1 MKKRVFI
8 SIVVLLQVMT
18 AWGQLSVGSF
28 TRMENDLTARID
40 APKRDQNGDVCAI
53 IKVVTNQTNFE
64 WEPDGLGIVAAEK
77 KTGEYWLYVPHSAK
91 RLTIKHP
98 QLGILRNYLYP
109 VPIEKATVY
118 VMELLTARVITTVVE
133 ENAAAQWLII
143 NSNPTGADVYINDQ
157 PVSKT
162 PFQGEY
168 PLGKYTWRLQK
179 ELYKN
184 EAGVVE
190 LTQADKA
197 IVQVE
202 MKPDFGNL
210 MILTEPEFDASVSLD
225 GYPQNKK
232 TPTLLEYIPVGEHE
246 IRVTH
251 PKYETTTKK
260 VNVRPGVTDTISIK
274 MNAIYGTVTINTNP
288 VADILINGQLKGNG
302 TYSEKLMPGFYT
314 FEAKL
319 DKHNSATERRNVASG
334 QSIDITLSPNP
345 RLGGLKV
352 VTTPPLA
359 RLLINGE
366 DKGTTPIT
374 LQNLLIGE
382 YQVEMIAEGI
392 GSLKK
397 TVTIS
402 EGNITAIQETITKT
416 SADAQKVN
424 DAYTNF
430 ANQNFGGTV
439 TSPASDQCT
448 VEISTLANANIYVNG
463 QKTATGSW
471 KGTLKPGVYDFEARA
486 ANYKTA
492 GERKILV
499 AGSTTKLNL
508 NLTPVEG
515 TIQIT
520 STPSGAI
527 LLINDK
533 EVGTTPY
540 TGVQPPGKATVT
552 LKAGDRYLDLFQVI
566 EISPSSN
573 KFDFTLF
580 EKGREIRFT
589 SVPLGADLFINGKFV
604 GKTPYTSSLEYG
616 TYEIELKNNGFK
628 SKSEKLI
635 VSPSTSENQ
644 SYTLES
650 NKQKHSLKSFITTS
664 YQMSNFMNESFTR
677 AIDNG
682 SIMPN
687 FGATAG
693 FNINAYP
700 VRIDVNGFMEKFN
713 TPDLQVDGKT
723 DVVWAFHEGIEA
735 SMSFYLLHLGR
746 FMYFY
751 AGGGYQFSQLRL
763 AFDESVSSSID
774 ENYTFDTSGPVIKTG
789 VLLNLKAVSIFSEFN
804 FVVSSKEH
812 NNVPVNASYS
822 QFKVGIGF

>member
-1 MKKRVFI
+1 MKKRVLI
-8 SIVVLLQVMT
+8 GVVVLLQVVS
-18 AWGQLSVGSF
+18 ALGQLSVGSF

-40 APKRDQNGDVCAI
+40 APKRDQNGEVCAI
-53 IKVVTNQTNFE
+53 IKVVTNQTDFV
-64 WEPDGLGIVAAEK
+64 WEPDALGIVAAEK

-98 QLGILRNYLYP
+98 QLGILRNYAYP

-118 VMELLTARVITTVVE
+118 VMELLSARVVTTVVQE
-133 ENAAAQWLII
+133 ATATQWLII
-143 NSNPTGADVYINDQ
+143 NSNPSGADVYIDDQ

-197 IVQVE
+197 IVQVNL
-202 MKPDFGNL
+202 KPDFGNL
-210 MILTEPEFDASVSLD
+210 IILTEPEFEASVSLD

-232 TPTLLEYIPVGEHE
+232 TPALLEYIPVGEHE

-260 VNVRPGVTDTISIK
+260 VMVRPGYTDTISIK
-274 MNAIYGTVTINTNP
+274 MNAIYGTVTITTEP
-288 VADILINGQLKGNG
+288 AADILINGQLKGNG
-302 TYSEKLMPGFYT
+302 KYTENLMPGFYT

-319 DKHNSATERRNVASG
+319 DKHNSATERRTVVSG

-366 DKGTTPIT
+366 SKGTTPIT

-382 YQVEMIAEGI
+382 YEVEMIADGI

-397 TVTIS
+397 TVTVS
-402 EGNITAIQETITKT
+402 EGNITAIQETITQT
-416 SADAQKVN
+416 SAETQKVN
-424 DAYTNF
+424 DAYTNY

-439 TSPASDQCT
+439 TNQAGEQCS
-448 VEISTLANANIYVNG
+448 VEITTMANADIYVNG

-471 KGTLKPGVYDFEARA
+471 KGTLKPGIYDFEARA
-486 ANYKTA
+486 ANYKPA
-492 GERKILV
+492 VERKILV
-499 AGSTTKLNL
+499 AGSTTKLSL

-515 TIQIT
+515 TVRIT
-520 STPSGAI
+520 STPSGAT

-540 TGVQPPGKATVT
+540 MGVMQPGKATVT
-552 LKAGDRYLDLFQVI
+552 LKAGSRYLDLFQVI
-566 EISPSSN
+566 EVGPN
-573 KFDFTLF
+573 ATNFDFTLL
-580 EKGREIRFT
+580 EKGKEIRIT
-589 SVPLGADLFINGKFV
+589 SVPLGAEISVNGKYV
-604 GKTPYTSSLEYG
+604 GTTPYTSTFDYG
-616 TYEIELKNNGFK
+616 TYEIALKSSGYKTKTERLTVSNN
-628 SKSEKLI
+628 SSQ
-635 VSPSTSENQ
+635 NQ

-650 NKQKHSLKSFITTS
+650 TKKKHSLKTFITTS
-664 YQMSNFMNESFTR
+664 YQMSKFMNESFTN
-677 AIDNG
+677 AIDRG
-682 SIMPN
+682 TIKPE
-687 FGATAG
+687 FGATFG
-693 FNINAYP
+693 LNINAYP
-700 VRIDVNGFMEKFN
+700 VRIDVNGFLEKFN
-713 TPDLQVDGKT
+713 TPVLQVADQK
-723 DVVWAFHEGIEA
+723 DMAWVYHEGVEA
-735 SMSFYLLHLGR
+735 AMSFYLLHLGR

-751 AGGGYQFSQLRL
+751 AGGGYQFSQLRMD
-763 AFDESVSSSID
+763 FDESVSSSIED
-774 ENYTFDTSGPVIKTG
+774 SYTFDTSGPVIKSG
-789 VLLNLKAVSIFSEFN
+789 VLLNLKAISIFSEFN
-804 FVVSSKEH
+804 FVVASKEH
-812 NNVPVNASYS
+812 NNLPINASYS
-822 QFKVGIGF
+822 QLRVGIGF